1 MLKDILT
8 SPEVATLLTT
18 VVLGVVYAL
27 IGSLGRA
34 LEAEGARRS
43 ILALV
48 VIGKRLEAIGL
59 DADKLKGRPGAN
71 EKLVEQAAAEKAREL

>member
-1 MLKDILT
+1 MLKDFLT

-18 VVLGVVYAL
+18 IILGVVYTL
-27 IGSLGRA
+27 IGSAGRA
-34 LEAEGARRS
+34 LEAEGVKRS

-59 DADKLKGRPGAN
+59 DADKLKGKPGAN
-71 EKLVEQAAAEKAREL
+71 EKLVAQAESEKGAS